1 MDFISKV
8 KNKWEIV
15 ISSNDLFLER
25 PTKEELIDLITSA
38 IPKKEIISQLVRLS
52 AHVLKTII
60 YERKTTSWETTIRD
74 AILEIR
80 ESNTRDRGVGV
91 YYSFDEMHQMFLT
104 RWNSILSWV
113 ASESDGQWTVPE
125 LKKKV
130 TQKTVWN
137 AVNKLPLDKRI
148 EISPKKKS

>member
-1 MDFISKV
+1 MKFISKV

-15 ISSNDLFLER
+15 ISSSDLFLEK

-52 AHVLKTII
+52 AHVLKTLI

-91 YYSFDEMHQMFLT
+91 YYSFEEMHQMFLT

-113 ASESDGQWTVPE
+113 ASESDGQWTVPK
-125 LKKKV
+125 LKREVSPKA
-130 TQKTVWN
+130 VWDEIK
-137 AVNKLPLDKRI
+137 KLPLDKRI
-148 EISPKKKS
+148 EITPKRKP

>member
-1 MDFISKV
+1 MKFISKV

-15 ISSNDLFLER
+15 ISSSDLFLER

-60 YERKTTSWETTIRD
+60 YKHKTTSWETTIRD

-91 YYSFDEMHQMFLT
+91 YYSFEEMHQMFLT

-113 ASESDGQWTVPE
+113 ASESDGRWTVPK
-125 LKKKV
+125 LKRAVSSKA
-130 TQKTVWN
+130 VWEEI
-137 AVNKLPLDKRI
+137 VKLPLDKRI
-148 EISPKKKS
+148 EISPKNK